1 MFLNYIFENGK
12 IKLGDKMKI
21 LCLGHAT
28 YDITLPLDEYPIEN
42 TKNRVQERIECGGGP
57 ASTAAYLLG
66 KWGAN
71 VYFAGIVGN
80 DFYGHKIKEEFESAN
95 VNTTYLELKDNHST
109 TSSFVLANKQNG
121 SRTTFAYKPKK
132 VEMNKFEL
140 DFDPDVILID
150 GQEYEMSKYLLNKY
164 PNSLTIIDAGR
175 DTNEVIELCKMVK
188 WVACSKDFAE
198 KVTNMEINYDNFETL
213 KNIYSKLKEL
223 FQNEV
228 VITLE
233 DNGCLYNYEIIK
245 SVKLKSIDSTGAG
258 DIFHGALTYYLA
270 NGYDPKFALQLANY
284 AGAISVSR
292 VGTRNSIPL
301 KEEMEAVYNEF
312 K

>member
-1 MFLNYIFENGK
+1 
-12 IKLGDKMKI
+12 MKI

-66 KWGAN
+66 KWGAD

-175 DTNEVIELCKMVK
+175 DTSEVIELCKMVK

>member
-1 MFLNYIFENGK
+1 
-12 IKLGDKMKI
+12 MKI

-28 YDITLPLDEYPIEN
+28 YDITLPLDEFPIEN

-66 KWGAN
+66 KWGAD

-80 DFYGHKIKEEFESAN
+80 DFYGHKIKEEFETVN
-95 VNTTYLELKDNHST
+95 VNTKYLELRDNHST

-132 VEMNKFEL
+132 VEMTEFKL
-140 DFDPDVILID
+140 DFIPDVILID
-150 GQEYEMSKYLLNKY
+150 GQEYQMSKDILTKY
-164 PNSLTIIDAGR
+164 PDALTIIDAGR

-198 KVTNMEINYDNFETL
+198 KVTDIKINYDDFETL
-213 KNIYSKLKEL
+213 KSIYSKLKEI
-223 FQNEV
+223 FKNEV

-233 DNGCLYNYEIIK
+233 DKGCLYNYEIIK
-245 SVKLKSIDSTGAG
+245 SVKLKSD
-258 DIFHGALTYYLA
+258 D
-270 NGYDPKFALQLANY
+270 
-284 AGAISVSR
+284 
-292 VGTRNSIPL
+292 
-301 KEEMEAVYNEF
+301 
-312 K
+312 

>member
-1 MFLNYIFENGK
+1 
-12 IKLGDKMKI
+12 MKI

-28 YDITLPLDEYPIEN
+28 YDVTLPLDEFPIEN
-42 TKNRVQERIECGGGP
+42 TKNRIQERIECGGGP

-66 KWGAN
+66 CWGAD
-71 VYFAGIVGN
+71 VHFAGIVG
-80 DFYGHKIKEEFESAN
+80 DDYYGHKIKEEFKKVH
-95 VNTTYLELKDNHST
+95 VNTDYLELRKGHDT
-109 TSSFVLANKQNG
+109 TSSIVLANKANG

-132 VEMNKFEL
+132 VEMKPFVL
-140 DFDPDVILID
+140 DFEPNVILID
-150 GQEYEMSKYLLNKY
+150 GQEYERSLEVLEKY
-164 PNSLTIIDAGR
+164 PNALTIIDAGR
-175 DTNEVIELCKMVK
+175 ARPEVIHLCKLVK

-198 KVTNMEINYDNFETL
+198 EVTGIDVDYNNIATIKEIYQKL
-213 KNIYSKLKEL
+213 KNL
-223 FQNEV
+223 FGNEI

-233 DNGCLYNYEIIK
+233 DKGCFYKDEIIK
-245 SVKLKSIDSTGAG
+245 SVRLKAVDSTGAG

-270 NGYDPKFALQLANY
+270 RGYDAYNALRLANY

-292 VGTRNSIPL
+292 VGTRNSIPT

>member
-1 MFLNYIFENGK
+1 
-12 IKLGDKMKI
+12 MKI

-28 YDITLPLDEYPIEN
+28 YDITLPLDEFPIEN

-66 KWGAN
+66 KWGAD
-71 VYFAGIVGN
+71 VYFAGIIGN
-80 DFYGHKIKEEFESAN
+80 DFYGHKIKEEFENVN
-95 VNTTYLELKDNHST
+95 VNTKYLELRDNHST

-132 VEMNKFEL
+132 VEMNEFKL
-140 DFDPDVILID
+140 DFIPDVILID
-150 GQEYEMSKYLLNKY
+150 GQEYQMSKDILTKY
-164 PNSLTIIDAGR
+164 PDALTIIDAGR
-175 DTNEVIELCKMVK
+175 DTSEVIELCKMVK

-198 KVTNMEINYDNFETL
+198 KVTDIKINYDDFETL
-213 KNIYSKLKEL
+213 KSVYSKLKEI
-223 FQNEV
+223 FKKEV

-233 DNGCLYNYEIIK
+233 DKGCLYNYEIIK
-245 SVKLKSIDSTGAG
+245 SVKLKSVDSTGAG

-270 NGYDPKFALQLANY
+270 NGYEPKFAIQLANY

-292 VGTRNSIPL
+292 IGTRNSIPL

>member
-1 MFLNYIFENGK
+1 
-12 IKLGDKMKI
+12 MKI

-28 YDITLPLDEYPIEN
+28 YDVTLPLDEFPIEN
-42 TKNRVQERIECGGGP
+42 TKNRIQERIECGGGP

-66 KWGAN
+66 CWGAD
-71 VYFAGIVGN
+71 VHFAGIVG
-80 DFYGHKIKEEFESAN
+80 DDYYGHKIKEEFKKVH
-95 VNTTYLELKDNHST
+95 VNTDYLELRKGHDT
-109 TSSFVLANKQNG
+109 TSSIVLANKANG

-132 VEMNKFEL
+132 VEMKPFVL
-140 DFDPDVILID
+140 DFEPNVILID
-150 GQEYEMSKYLLNKY
+150 GQEYERSLEVLEKY
-164 PNSLTIIDAGR
+164 PDALTIIDAGR
-175 DTNEVIELCKMVK
+175 ARPEIIHLCKLVK

-198 KVTNMEINYDNFETL
+198 EVTGIDVDYTNMATIKEIY
-213 KNIYSKLKEL
+213 KKLKSL
-223 FQNEV
+223 FGNEI

-233 DNGCLYNYEIIK
+233 DKGCFYKDEIIK
-245 SVKLKSIDSTGAG
+245 SVRLKAVDSTGAG

-270 NGYDPKFALQLANY
+270 RGYDAYNALRLANY

-292 VGTRNSIPL
+292 VGTRNSIPT

>member
-1 MFLNYIFENGK
+1 
-12 IKLGDKMKI
+12 MKI

-175 DTNEVIELCKMVK
+175 DTSEVIELCKMVK

-213 KNIYSKLKEL
+213 KNVYSKLKEL
-223 FQNEV
+223 FKNEV

>member
-1 MFLNYIFENGK
+1 
-12 IKLGDKMKI
+12 MKI

-28 YDITLPLDEYPIEN
+28 YDVTLPLDEFPIEN

-66 KWGAN
+66 CWGAD
-71 VYFAGIVGN
+71 VHFAGIVGN
-80 DFYGHKIKEEFESAN
+80 DYYGHKIKDEFKKVN
-95 VNTTYLELKDNHST
+95 VNTDYLELREGHDT
-109 TSSFVLANKQNG
+109 TSSIVLANKANG

-132 VEMNKFEL
+132 VEMKPFVL
-140 DFDPDVILID
+140 DFEPDVILID
-150 GQEYEMSKYLLNKY
+150 GQEYERSLEVLNKY
-164 PNSLTIIDAGR
+164 PNALTIIDAGR
-175 DTNEVIELCKMVK
+175 ARPEVIHLCKLVK

-198 KVTNMEINYDNFETL
+198 EVTGIDVDYTNIATIKEIYQKL
-213 KNIYSKLKEL
+213 KNL
-223 FQNEV
+223 FGNEI

-233 DNGCLYNYEIIK
+233 DKGCFYKDEIIK
-245 SVKLKSIDSTGAG
+245 SVRLKAVDSTGAG

-270 NGYDPKFALQLANY
+270 RGYDAYNALRLANY

-292 VGTRNSIPL
+292 VGTRNSIPT

>member
-1 MFLNYIFENGK
+1 
-12 IKLGDKMKI
+12 MKI

-28 YDITLPLDEYPIEN
+28 YDVTLPLDEFPIEN

-66 KWGAN
+66 CWGAD
-71 VYFAGIVGN
+71 VHFAGIVGN
-80 DFYGHKIKEEFESAN
+80 DYYGHKIKDEFKKVN
-95 VNTTYLELKDNHST
+95 VNTDYLELREGHDT
-109 TSSFVLANKQNG
+109 TSSIVLANKANG

-132 VEMNKFEL
+132 VEMKPFVL
-140 DFDPDVILID
+140 DFEPDVILID
-150 GQEYEMSKYLLNKY
+150 GQEYERSLEVLNKY
-164 PNSLTIIDAGR
+164 PNALTIIDAGR
-175 DTNEVIELCKMVK
+175 ARPEVIHLCKLVK

-198 KVTNMEINYDNFETL
+198 EVTGIDVDYTNIATIKEIYQKL
-213 KNIYSKLKEL
+213 KNL
-223 FQNEV
+223 FGNEI

-233 DNGCLYNYEIIK
+233 DKGCFYKDEIIK
-245 SVKLKSIDSTGAG
+245 SVRLKTIDSTGAG

-270 NGYDPKFALQLANY
+270 RGYDAYNALRLANY

-292 VGTRNSIPL
+292 IGTRNSIPT

>member
-1 MFLNYIFENGK
+1 
-12 IKLGDKMKI
+12 MKI

-28 YDITLPLDEYPIEN
+28 YDVTLPLDEFPIEN

-66 KWGAN
+66 CWGAD
-71 VYFAGIVGN
+71 VHFAGIVGN
-80 DFYGHKIKEEFESAN
+80 DYYGHKIKDEFKKVN
-95 VNTTYLELKDNHST
+95 VNTDYLELREGHDT
-109 TSSFVLANKQNG
+109 TSSIVLANKANG

-132 VEMNKFEL
+132 VEMKPFVL
-140 DFDPDVILID
+140 DFEPDVILID
-150 GQEYEMSKYLLNKY
+150 GQEYERSLEVLNKY
-164 PNSLTIIDAGR
+164 PNALTIIDAGR
-175 DTNEVIELCKMVK
+175 ARPEVIHLCKLVK

-198 KVTNMEINYDNFETL
+198 EVTGIDVDYTNIATIKEIYQKL
-213 KNIYSKLKEL
+213 KNL
-223 FQNEV
+223 FGNEI

-233 DNGCLYNYEIIK
+233 DKGCFYKDEIIK
-245 SVKLKSIDSTGAG
+245 SVRLKTIDSTGAG

-270 NGYDPKFALQLANY
+270 RGYDAYNALRLANY

-292 VGTRNSIPL
+292 VGTRNSIPT

>member
-1 MFLNYIFENGK
+1 
-12 IKLGDKMKI
+12 MKI

-28 YDITLPLDEYPIEN
+28 YDVTLPLDEFPIEN

-66 KWGAN
+66 CWGAD
-71 VYFAGIVGN
+71 VHFAGIVGN
-80 DFYGHKIKEEFESAN
+80 DYYGHKIKDEFKKVN
-95 VNTTYLELKDNHST
+95 VNTDYLELREGHDT
-109 TSSFVLANKQNG
+109 TSSIVLANKANG

-132 VEMNKFEL
+132 VEMKPFVL
-140 DFDPDVILID
+140 DFEPDVILID
-150 GQEYEMSKYLLNKY
+150 GQEYERSLEVLNKY
-164 PNSLTIIDAGR
+164 PNALTIIDAGR
-175 DTNEVIELCKMVK
+175 ARPEVIHLCKLVK

-198 KVTNMEINYDNFETL
+198 EVTGIDVDYTNMATIKEIY
-213 KNIYSKLKEL
+213 KKLKSL
-223 FQNEV
+223 FGNEI

-233 DNGCLYNYEIIK
+233 DKGCFYKDEIIK
-245 SVKLKSIDSTGAG
+245 SVRLKAVDSTGAG

-270 NGYDPKFALQLANY
+270 RGYDAYNALRLANY

-292 VGTRNSIPL
+292 IGTRNSIPT

>member
-1 MFLNYIFENGK
+1 MNYIFENGK

-80 DFYGHKIKEEFESAN
+80 DFYGHKIKEEFESVN
-95 VNTTYLELKDNHST
+95 VNTEYLELRNNHST

>member
-1 MFLNYIFENGK
+1 
-12 IKLGDKMKI
+12 MKI

-28 YDITLPLDEYPIEN
+28 YDITLPLDEFPIEN

-66 KWGAN
+66 KWGAD
-71 VYFAGIVGN
+71 VYFAGFVGN
-80 DFYGHKIKEEFESAN
+80 DFYGHKIKEEFETVN
-95 VNTTYLELKDNHST
+95 VNTKYLELRNNHST

-132 VEMNKFEL
+132 VEMNEFKL
-140 DFDPDVILID
+140 DFIPDVILID
-150 GQEYEMSKYLLNKY
+150 GQEYQMSKDILTKY
-164 PNSLTIIDAGR
+164 PNALTIIDAGR
-175 DTNEVIELCKMVK
+175 DTSEVIELCKMVK

-198 KVTNMEINYDNFETL
+198 KVTDIKINYDDFETL
-213 KNIYSKLKEL
+213 KSVYSKLKEV
-223 FQNEV
+223 FKNEV

-233 DNGCLYNYEIIK
+233 DKGCLYNYEIIK
-245 SVKLKSIDSTGAG
+245 SVKLKSVDSTGAG

-270 NGYDPKFALQLANY
+270 NGYDPKFAIQLANY

-292 VGTRNSIPL
+292 IGTRNSIPL

>member
-1 MFLNYIFENGK
+1 
-12 IKLGDKMKI
+12 MKI

-28 YDITLPLDEYPIEN
+28 YDVTLPLDEFPIEN

-66 KWGAN
+66 CWGAD
-71 VYFAGIVGN
+71 VHFAGIVGN
-80 DFYGHKIKEEFESAN
+80 DYYGHKIKDEFKKVN
-95 VNTTYLELKDNHST
+95 VNTDYLELREGHDT
-109 TSSFVLANKQNG
+109 TSSIVLANKANG

-132 VEMNKFEL
+132 VEMKPFVL
-140 DFDPDVILID
+140 DFEPDVILID
-150 GQEYEMSKYLLNKY
+150 GQEYERSLEVLNKY
-164 PNSLTIIDAGR
+164 PNALTIIDAGR
-175 DTNEVIELCKMVK
+175 ARPEVIHLCKLVK

-198 KVTNMEINYDNFETL
+198 EVTGIDVDYTNMATIKEIYQ
-213 KNIYSKLKEL
+213 KLKSL
-223 FQNEV
+223 FGNEI

-233 DNGCLYNYEIIK
+233 DKGCFYKDEIIK
-245 SVKLKSIDSTGAG
+245 SVRLKAVDSTGAG

-270 NGYDPKFALQLANY
+270 RGYDAYNALRLANY

-292 VGTRNSIPL
+292 IGTRNSIPT

>member
-1 MFLNYIFENGK
+1 
-12 IKLGDKMKI
+12 MKI

-95 VNTTYLELKDNHST
+95 VNTEYLELKDNHST

-213 KNIYSKLKEL
+213 KIVYSKLKEL
-223 FQNEV
+223 FKNEV

>member
-1 MFLNYIFENGK
+1 
-12 IKLGDKMKI
+12 MKI

-28 YDITLPLDEYPIEN
+28 YDVTLPLDEFPIEN

-66 KWGAN
+66 CWGAD
-71 VYFAGIVGN
+71 VHFAGIVGN
-80 DFYGHKIKEEFESAN
+80 DYYGHKIKDEFKKVN
-95 VNTTYLELKDNHST
+95 VNTDYLELREGHDT
-109 TSSFVLANKQNG
+109 TSSIVLANKANG

-132 VEMNKFEL
+132 VEMKPFVL
-140 DFDPDVILID
+140 DFEPDVILID
-150 GQEYEMSKYLLNKY
+150 GQEYERSLEVLNKY
-164 PNSLTIIDAGR
+164 PNALTIIDAGR
-175 DTNEVIELCKMVK
+175 ARPEVIHLCKLVK

-198 KVTNMEINYDNFETL
+198 EVTGIDVDYNNIATIKEIYQKL
-213 KNIYSKLKEL
+213 KNL
-223 FQNEV
+223 FGNEI

-233 DNGCLYNYEIIK
+233 DKGCFYKDEIIR
-245 SVKLKSIDSTGAG
+245 SVRLKTIDSTGAG

-270 NGYDPKFALQLANY
+270 RGYDAYNALRLANY

-292 VGTRNSIPL
+292 IGTRNSIPT

>member
-1 MFLNYIFENGK
+1 
-12 IKLGDKMKI
+12 MKI

-28 YDITLPLDEYPIEN
+28 YDVTLPLDEFPIEN

-57 ASTAAYLLG
+57 ASTAAFLLG
-66 KWGAN
+66 CWGAD

-80 DFYGHKIKEEFESAN
+80 DYYGHKIKEEFEKAN
-95 VNTTYLELKDNHST
+95 VKTDYLELRDNHNT
-109 TSSFVLANKQNG
+109 TSSVVLANKANG

-132 VEMNKFEL
+132 VVMNPFTL
-140 DFDPDVILID
+140 NFTPDVILID
-150 GQEYEMSKYLLNKY
+150 GQEYERSLEILNNY
-164 PNSLTIIDAGR
+164 PNALTVIDAGR
-175 DTNEVIELCKMVK
+175 DRPEVIHLCKLVK

-198 KVTNMEINYDNFETL
+198 KVSGLKIDYNDFESL
-213 KNIYSKLKEL
+213 KKVYKKLKEM
-223 FQNEV
+223 FNNEV

-233 DNGCLYNYEIIK
+233 DKGCFYNNEIINSVKIK
-245 SVKLKSIDSTGAG
+245 SVDSTGAG

-270 NGYDPKFALQLANY
+270 SGYDAINALKLANY

-292 VGTRNSIPL
+292 IGTRNSIPT

>member
-1 MFLNYIFENGK
+1 
-12 IKLGDKMKI
+12 MKI

-28 YDITLPLDEYPIEN
+28 YDITLPLDEFPIEN
-42 TKNRVQERIECGGGP
+42 TKNRIQERIECGGGP

-66 KWGAN
+66 CWGAD
-71 VYFAGIVGN
+71 VYFAGIVG
-80 DFYGHKIKEEFESAN
+80 DDYYGHKIKEEFKKAN
-95 VNTTYLELKDNHST
+95 VHTDYLELRNGYDT
-109 TSSFVLANKQNG
+109 TSSIVLANKANG

-132 VEMNKFEL
+132 VEMKPFEL
-140 DFDPDVILID
+140 DFNPNVILID
-150 GQEYEMSKYLLNKY
+150 GQEYERSLEVLNKY
-164 PNSLTIIDAGR
+164 PEALTIIDAGR
-175 DTNEVIELCKMVK
+175 DRPEIIHLCKLVK

-198 KVTNMEINYDNFETL
+198 NVTGIKIDYNNFDTL
-213 KNIYSKLKEL
+213 KEVYQKL
-223 FQNEV
+223 NEMFNNEI

-233 DNGCLYNYEIIK
+233 DKGCFYKGEIIK
-245 SVKLKSIDSTGAG
+245 SVQLKAIDSTGAG

-270 NGYDPKFALQLANY
+270 RGYDAFNALKLANY

-292 VGTRNSIPL
+292 IGTRNSIPT

>member
-1 MFLNYIFENGK
+1 
-12 IKLGDKMKI
+12 MKI

-28 YDITLPLDEYPIEN
+28 YDITLPLDKFPIEN

-66 KWGAN
+66 KWGAD

-80 DFYGHKIKEEFESAN
+80 DFYGHKIKEEFENVN
-95 VNTTYLELKDNHST
+95 VNTKYLELRDNHST

-132 VEMNKFEL
+132 VEMNEFKL
-140 DFDPDVILID
+140 DFIPDVILID
-150 GQEYEMSKYLLNKY
+150 GQEYQMSKDILTKY
-164 PNSLTIIDAGR
+164 PNALTIIDAGR
-175 DTNEVIELCKMVK
+175 DTSEVIELCKMVK

-198 KVTNMEINYDNFETL
+198 KVTDIKINYDDFETL
-213 KNIYSKLKEL
+213 KSVYSKLKEI
-223 FQNEV
+223 FKNEV

-233 DNGCLYNYEIIK
+233 DKGCLYNYEIIK
-245 SVKLKSIDSTGAG
+245 SVKLKSVDSTGAG

-270 NGYDPKFALQLANY
+270 NGYEPKFAIQLANY

-292 VGTRNSIPL
+292 IGTRNSIPL

>member
-1 MFLNYIFENGK
+1 
-12 IKLGDKMKI
+12 MKI

-28 YDITLPLDEYPIEN
+28 YDVTLPLDEFPIEN

-57 ASTAAYLLG
+57 ASTAAFLLG
-66 KWGAN
+66 CWGAD

-80 DFYGHKIKEEFESAN
+80 DYYGHKIKEEFEKAN
-95 VNTTYLELKDNHST
+95 VNTDYLELRDNHNT
-109 TSSFVLANKQNG
+109 TSSVVLANKANG

-132 VEMNKFEL
+132 VVMNPFTL
-140 DFDPDVILID
+140 NFTPDVILID
-150 GQEYEMSKYLLNKY
+150 GQEYERSLEILNNY
-164 PNSLTIIDAGR
+164 PNALTVIDAGR
-175 DTNEVIELCKMVK
+175 DRPEVIHLCKLVK

-198 KVTNMEINYDNFETL
+198 KVSGLKIDYNDFESL
-213 KNIYSKLKEL
+213 KKVYKKLKEM
-223 FQNEV
+223 FNNEV

-233 DNGCLYNYEIIK
+233 DKGCFYNNEIINSVKIK
-245 SVKLKSIDSTGAG
+245 SVDSTGAG

-270 NGYDPKFALQLANY
+270 SGYDAINALKLANY

-292 VGTRNSIPL
+292 IGTRNSIPT

>member
-1 MFLNYIFENGK
+1 
-12 IKLGDKMKI
+12 MKI

-175 DTNEVIELCKMVK
+175 DTSEVIELCKMVK

-301 KEEMEAVYNEF
+301 KEEMKAVYNEF

>member
-1 MFLNYIFENGK
+1 
-12 IKLGDKMKI
+12 MKI

-28 YDITLPLDEYPIEN
+28 YDVTLPLDEFPIEN

-57 ASTAAYLLG
+57 ASTAAFLLG
-66 KWGAN
+66 CWGAD

-80 DFYGHKIKEEFESAN
+80 DYYGHKIKEEFEKAN
-95 VNTTYLELKDNHST
+95 VKTDYLELRDNHNT
-109 TSSFVLANKQNG
+109 TSSVVLANKANG

-132 VEMNKFEL
+132 VVMNPFTL
-140 DFDPDVILID
+140 NFTPDVILID
-150 GQEYEMSKYLLNKY
+150 GQEYERSLEILNSY
-164 PNSLTIIDAGR
+164 PNALTVIDAGR
-175 DTNEVIELCKMVK
+175 DRPEVIHLCKLVK

-198 KVTNMEINYDNFETL
+198 KVSGLKIDYTDFESL
-213 KNIYSKLKEL
+213 KKVYKKLKEM
-223 FQNEV
+223 FNNEV

-233 DNGCLYNYEIIK
+233 DKGCFYNNEIINSVKIK
-245 SVKLKSIDSTGAG
+245 SVDSTGAG

-270 NGYDPKFALQLANY
+270 SGYDAINALKLANY

-292 VGTRNSIPL
+292 IGTRNSIPT

>member
-1 MFLNYIFENGK
+1 
-12 IKLGDKMKI
+12 MKI

-28 YDITLPLDEYPIEN
+28 YDVTLPLDEFPIEN
-42 TKNRVQERIECGGGP
+42 TKNRIQERIECGGGP

-66 KWGAN
+66 CWGAD
-71 VYFAGIVGN
+71 VYFAGIVG
-80 DFYGHKIKEEFESAN
+80 DDYYGHKIKEEFKKAN
-95 VNTTYLELKDNHST
+95 VHTDYLELRNGYDT
-109 TSSFVLANKQNG
+109 TSSIVLANKANG

-132 VEMNKFEL
+132 VEMKPFEL
-140 DFDPDVILID
+140 DFNPNVILID
-150 GQEYEMSKYLLNKY
+150 GQEYERSLEVLNKY
-164 PNSLTIIDAGR
+164 PEALTIIDAGR
-175 DTNEVIELCKMVK
+175 DRPEIIHLCKLVK

-198 KVTNMEINYDNFETL
+198 SVTGIKIDYNNFDTL
-213 KNIYSKLKEL
+213 KEVYQKLNEM
-223 FQNEV
+223 FNNEV

-233 DNGCLYNYEIIK
+233 DKGCFYKGEIIK
-245 SVKLKSIDSTGAG
+245 SVQLKTVDSTGAG

-270 NGYDPKFALQLANY
+270 RGYDAFNALKLANY

-292 VGTRNSIPL
+292 IGTRNSIPT

>member
-1 MFLNYIFENGK
+1 MFLNYIFKNEK
-12 IKLGDKMKI
+12 IKFGDKMKI

-80 DFYGHKIKEEFESAN
+80 DFYGHKIKEEFESVN
-95 VNTTYLELKDNHST
+95 VNTEYLELRNNHST

-175 DTNEVIELCKMVK
+175 DTSEVIELCKMVK

-213 KNIYSKLKEL
+213 KNVYSKLKEL
-223 FQNEV
+223 FKNEV

>member
-1 MFLNYIFENGK
+1 
-12 IKLGDKMKI
+12 MKI

-28 YDITLPLDEYPIEN
+28 YDVTLPLDEFPIEN

-66 KWGAN
+66 CWGADT
-71 VYFAGIVGN
+71 YFAGIVGN
-80 DFYGHKIKEEFESAN
+80 DYYGHKIKEEFKKVN
-95 VNTTYLELKDNHST
+95 VNTDYLELRDGHDT
-109 TSSFVLANKQNG
+109 TSSIVLANKANG
-121 SRTTFAYKPKK
+121 SRTTFAYKPQK
-132 VEMNKFEL
+132 VEMKPFEL
-140 DFDPDVILID
+140 DFIPDVILID
-150 GQEYEMSKYLLNKY
+150 GQEYERSLEVLNKY
-164 PNSLTIIDAGR
+164 PNALTIIDAGR
-175 DTNEVIELCKMVK
+175 DRAEVINLCKLVK

-198 KVTNMEINYDNFETL
+198 NVTGVEIDYNDLNTIKTVYN
-213 KNIYSKLKEL
+213 KLKEM
-223 FQNEV
+223 FNNEI

-233 DNGCLYNYEIIK
+233 DKGCFYKDEIIK
-245 SVKLKSIDSTGAG
+245 SVSLKTIDSTGAG

-270 NGYDPKFALQLANY
+270 RGYDAYNALRLANY

-292 VGTRNSIPL
+292 IGTRNSIPT

>member
-1 MFLNYIFENGK
+1 M
-12 IKLGDKMKI
+12 GDRMKI

-28 YDITLPLDEYPIEN
+28 YDVTLPLDEYPVEN

-66 KWGAN
+66 SWGSD

-80 DFYGHKIKEEFESAN
+80 DFYGHKIKEEFAKVN
-95 VNTTYLELKDNHST
+95 VNTDYLELRDGHET

-132 VEMNKFEL
+132 IEMTKFEL
-140 DFDPDVILID
+140 NFKPDVILID
-150 GQEYEMSKYLLNKY
+150 GQEYEMSKDILNKY
-164 PNSLTIIDAGR
+164 PDALSIIDAGR
-175 DTNEVIELCKMVK
+175 DTAEIVELCKMVK
-188 WVACSKDFAE
+188 WVACSKEFAE
-198 KVTNMEINYDNFETL
+198 NVTNLEIDYNDFETI
-213 KNIYSKLKEL
+213 KNVYTKLKEI
-223 FQNEV
+223 FKNEIV
-228 VITLE
+228 VTLE
-233 DNGCLYNYEIIK
+233 DQGCLYNYEIIK
-245 SVKLKSIDSTGAG
+245 SVKLRAVDSTGAG

-292 VGTRNSIPL
+292 IGTRNSIPL

>member
-1 MFLNYIFENGK
+1 
-12 IKLGDKMKI
+12 MKI

-28 YDITLPLDEYPIEN
+28 YDVTLPLDEFPIEN

-57 ASTAAYLLG
+57 ASTAAFLLG
-66 KWGAN
+66 CWGAD

-80 DFYGHKIKEEFESAN
+80 DYYGHKIKEEFEKAN
-95 VNTTYLELKDNHST
+95 VKTDYLELRDNHNT
-109 TSSFVLANKQNG
+109 TSSVVLANKANG

-132 VEMNKFEL
+132 VVMNPFTL
-140 DFDPDVILID
+140 NFTPDVILID
-150 GQEYEMSKYLLNKY
+150 GQEYERSLEILNNY
-164 PNSLTIIDAGR
+164 PNALTVIDAGR
-175 DTNEVIELCKMVK
+175 DRPEVIHLCKLVK

-198 KVTNMEINYDNFETL
+198 KVSGLKIDYNDFESL
-213 KNIYSKLKEL
+213 KKVYKNLKEM
-223 FQNEV
+223 FNNEV

-233 DNGCLYNYEIIK
+233 DKGCFYNNEIINSVKIK
-245 SVKLKSIDSTGAG
+245 SVDSTGAG

-270 NGYDPKFALQLANY
+270 SGYDAINALKLANY

-292 VGTRNSIPL
+292 IGTRNSIPT

>member
-1 MFLNYIFENGK
+1 
-12 IKLGDKMKI
+12 MKI

-28 YDITLPLDEYPIEN
+28 YDVTLPLDEFPIEN
-42 TKNRVQERIECGGGP
+42 TKNRIQERIECGGGP

-66 KWGAN
+66 CWGAD
-71 VYFAGIVGN
+71 VHFAGIVG
-80 DFYGHKIKEEFESAN
+80 DDYYGHKIKEEFKKVH
-95 VNTTYLELKDNHST
+95 VNTDYLELRKGHDT
-109 TSSFVLANKQNG
+109 TSSIVLANKANG

-132 VEMNKFEL
+132 VEMKPFVL
-140 DFDPDVILID
+140 DFEPNVILID
-150 GQEYEMSKYLLNKY
+150 GQEYERSLEVLEKY
-164 PNSLTIIDAGR
+164 PDALTIIDAGR
-175 DTNEVIELCKMVK
+175 ARPEVIHLCKLVK

-198 KVTNMEINYDNFETL
+198 EVTGIDVDYNNIATIKEIY
-213 KNIYSKLKEL
+213 KKLKSL
-223 FQNEV
+223 FGNEI

-233 DNGCLYNYEIIK
+233 DKGCFYKDEIIK
-245 SVKLKSIDSTGAG
+245 SVRLKAVDSTGAG

-270 NGYDPKFALQLANY
+270 RGYDAYNALRLANY

-292 VGTRNSIPL
+292 VGTRNSIPT